1 MAGRKAG
8 QGSKWIRATTR
19 SRIYSRDYYTCV
31 YCGRSV
37 TDPTVRL
44 SLDHVVPCELGGT
57 NQVGNLVTACI
68 SCNSAKRDLPLAD
81 FLAHLADRGMDPD
94 EVRKAVKNARRRK
107 LPRRG

>member
-1 MAGRKAG
+1 
-8 QGSKWIRATTR
+8 
-19 SRIYSRDYYTCV
+19 
-31 YCGRSV
+31 V

-57 NQVGNLVTACI
+57 NAHSNLVTCCI
-68 SCNSAKRDLPLAD
+68 SCNSAKRALPLAD